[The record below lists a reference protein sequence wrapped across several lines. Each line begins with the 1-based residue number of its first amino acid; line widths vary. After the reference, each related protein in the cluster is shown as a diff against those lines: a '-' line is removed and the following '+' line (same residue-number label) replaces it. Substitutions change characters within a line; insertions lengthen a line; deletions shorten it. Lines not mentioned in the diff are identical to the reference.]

1 MKKLIVLASLLFA
14 SSLFAGQLVTVKAQ
28 NTSQVSDEQAL
39 KALAHVIANDPSYLG
54 KTVSLTV
61 GEESKEFEVTRIVT
75 VQSAADNRLK
85 MKKPETEMGADQWAR
100 NVGAII
106 RGATSGLE
114 GSATV
119 SVNVTH
125 KENKPDGTTSETG
138 VKVEVTVS
146 AKK

>member
-1 MKKLIVLASLLFA
+1 MKKLIILASLLFA
-14 SSLFAGQLVTVKAQ
+14 SVSFAGQLVTVKAQ
-28 NTSQVSDEQAL
+28 NTSGVSDAEAL
-39 KALAHVIANDPSYLG
+39 KALADVIAKDPLYLG
-54 KTVSLTV
+54 KTVALTV
-61 GEESKEFEVTRIVT
+61 GDESKEFEVNRIVT

-85 MKKPETEMGADQWAR
+85 MKKPETEGADRWAR

-114 GSATV
+114 GSAAV

-125 KENKPDGTTSETG
+125 KENKPDGTSTTTD